1 MTARGPQTGGAA
13 RVLRA
18 AFALALA
25 SGGADARM
33 EDPFETRL
41 APETVNRIF
50 PEADELAP
58 AEGDPPIAAVRVG
71 GGIAGYLFSTHE
83 VVQPRGYAGQ
93 SFDIVVGLDA
103 AGVIR
108 GHVLLEEREPLIDP
122 DMVAPEAASRYV
134 AETHGYD
141 LSSGKRFAP
150 RHVDG
155 VSGATVSVTAMRRAV
170 LSAAAAVGYRTGILA
185 DGGGGLALDR
195 ATFARRNWS
204 ELLAEGSVRRA
215 DVGEGDART
224 AFFAALAT
232 PPAIGRN
239 LFGDTRFRNAVET
252 APHNAQQL
260 MIGSVGPHKWL
271 PINPWMVDK
280 IAGVRVVQGERVIE
294 LLTRRFSPARALR
307 VAGAPDFDG
316 LARFEIGADRGFDPL
331 APWALEIDVGGESRL
346 LPYRVPARLVRG
358 DRIALEDAGFLEPV
372 RVGVGGWRESTLT
385 DWQRLWIDRQRDIA
399 GLLALLAA
407 VTAVMAFQR
416 RLARSRR
423 AHRIVRVALLAATL
437 VWLGWIAG
445 GQLTILS
452 VVSWLQALFGTV
464 SWEILLFDPL
474 VAIVSAYTVL
484 TLVLWGR
491 GVFCGWLCPFG
502 ALQELSNR
510 AARLLRAPQRAAR
523 LLRAPQRAVPERLQ
537 RRLWAVKYVLAAGV
551 LGAAAVSYDA
561 ASAAAEIEP
570 FKTAITMGFSR
581 SWPFVAW
588 AAALLAV
595 GLFVERF
602 FCRYLCPLG
611 GVLAALGRFHLFDM
625 LRRRPE
631 CGNPCRVCEHSCP
644 IGAIAHSGRID
655 MNECLQC
662 LDCQVEYNDDRRCP
676 PLHAAR
682 RRVARIAAV

>member
-1 MTARGPQTGGAA
+1 MTAATPGTVGAA
-13 RVLRA
+13 RVLCA
-18 AFALALA
+18 ALALA
-25 SGGADARM
+25 LAAGGAGARM

-41 APETVNRIF
+41 SPEIAKRIF
-50 PEADELAP
+50 PEAGELAP
-58 AEGDPPIAAVRVG
+58 VEGDPPIAPVRAG
-71 GGIAGYLFSTHE
+71 GEIAGYLFSTHE

-122 DMVAPEAASRYV
+122 GMVPPEAASRYV

-215 DVGEGDART
+215 EAGAGGART
-224 AFFAALAT
+224 VFYAALAT

-271 PINPWMVDK
+271 PINPWMVDR
-280 IAGVRVVQGERVIE
+280 IAGVRVVQGERIID
-294 LLTRRFSPARALR
+294 LLTRGFSPARALR

-331 APWALEIDVGGESRL
+331 APWALEIDIGGDSWL

-358 DRIALEDAGFLEPV
+358 DRAALEDAGFLEPV
-372 RVGVGGWRESTLT
+372 RVGIGGWRESTLA

-407 VTAVMAFQR
+407 VTAVMAFQQ

-423 AHRIVRVALLAATL
+423 AHRVVRVALLAATL

-452 VVSWLQALFGTV
+452 VVSWFQALFGAV

-484 TLVLWGR
+484 TLALWGR

-510 AARLLRAPQRAAR
+510 AARLLRAPQRA
-523 LLRAPQRAVPERLQ
+523 VPERLQ
-537 RRLWAVKYVLAAGV
+537 RRLWAAKYVLAAGV

-588 AAALLAV
+588 AAGLLAV

-611 GVLAALGRFHLFDM
+611 GVLAVLGRFHLFDV

-682 RRVARIAAV
+682 RRAGRAAAGAAA